1 MYGGENEQNKK
12 MVFLLVVRS
21 FFPIFATFYR
31 EYPITNNIMMKNYRT
46 TNNRTVRGALLAL
59 LSIILMPFSAAAE
72 TYDNANAT
80 VTWAFTSAENL
91 SAVAVPVDAFLTTNF
106 VSGSNLNLSSVTRN
120 GKDNAWGQDYNMVA
134 FTPKVTVAKNA
145 GKKEENTL
153 QWTITP
159 ANGITFTPTKVKIT
173 GCNYGG
179 TGDPKTN
186 IYVTYSDNS
195 EETIASSITLNRDD
209 RSDVTS
215 PYILSYTLE
224 NAKPGVLVLKVWM
237 DALTNTAK
245 GVAFTNII
253 IEGTISGTPVA
264 STTYTISANCNP
276 SNAGA
281 ITGTGTFAENTSTTL
296 TATANAG
303 YAFDKW
309 TKASDPTWESTVNPL
324 KVTVAADETYTAVY
338 HQLYSVTFSGIN
350 DYLALTMNPLAGPY
364 YADAN
369 NNFTI
374 PTYAHKYLYGA
385 NKTFSRWKDQN
396 DHVYQ
401 SGNGMTLTENATLT
415 PIFNETTKTIA
426 DVTAPLTVTWDFSY
440 STILFKSWQSTNKQG
455 YYTQTATVGDEA
467 ISIPLFIDPTN
478 GKIDNSRRA
487 NENNAQVNDG
497 TIFTIPATKGMVVE
511 VAAAYNSYDFSGT
524 TIAGTNV
531 TTDMVSGNTDEGKT
545 LTYTYTGDASSI
557 DLVAYNVG
565 FLKTIKATYPVQTKY
580 TTVYNIAASL
590 TSNFEGTSGT
600 LAPTTADEAAN
611 APDLQI
617 DATAKDAKL
626 GVNNA
631 SWAQINEGT
640 VLTLPG
646 VPAGAEVSFVLYN
659 NTALT
664 IGGTAYT
671 NGQTYTATKDENLT
685 MTCTTSGYIERITV
699 VGTPFVTITPT
710 VGYSN
715 IWYFGHADSA
725 PDFALQGSAEYE
737 YTVNEHSLVI
747 NTDAGKLS
755 NAGRT
760 DKWAQCND
768 GTTFKVPTFEGA
780 RVSWKGYTMKS
791 TTGFTIGGTL
801 YNDLYIAMEEG
812 TTDLVATGIEY
823 IHYIEVE
830 PLTVYDVTGTIS
842 GGDINGTTVKFIYA
856 DNGQEFTAPVANN
869 AFTVRLPEG
878 KYEVALSNGNY
889 MIDSPEY
896 ISIPD
901 ETEVTITIM
910 QAQPQT
916 VSGHIANAPATAFT
930 LTFTGANHTETVECA
945 AGATSYTKELMPD
958 TYTMSSPDGTLSALS
973 QAAITVKTA
982 AVTHNI
988 YFPEAAVPAATQQ
1001 NITVDNTATVAAN
1014 VYNTVTD
1021 ALAAALAGNIS
1032 EPIITLTSG
1041 QTYQEQVVV
1050 DIKDVTLKTSGEEKA
1065 TITWYY
1071 GIGYTYNSL
1080 SSAGI
1085 YSKDQA
1091 MTHNTVYMV
1100 DPVRWGA
1107 TVLVRQSG
1115 KGFKAENIIFENS
1128 FNQRYTD
1135 EEVADGVTPNGK
1147 QSINYDRTLTPGQ
1160 TGYQA
1165 ADTKAVTE
1173 RAAAICFENNPTGC
1187 ELLNCVFL
1195 GSQDTF
1201 GTNCTLHV
1209 KNCTIMGNTDFICG
1223 GGYVVFDDCDLVI
1236 GGYSDQESGGY
1247 ITASN
1252 NKGTYVFRDCTV
1264 KKSDRT
1270 YCAANLGRDWG
1281 GKNSNVFFFNLKNEM
1296 GNMLSYTW
1304 TDMNGAVN
1312 NGTANLHIYDFDPTI
1327 NANYNTTGATGANV
1341 NGILSDE
1348 LARFYYTEVTGS
1360 KALNFTPAHVY
1371 DIPLDEDS
1379 YYNSIRIAASDNGTG
1394 NVTLK
1399 RTISANKWNTLV
1411 LPFDM
1416 TAEQVTTTFG
1426 NDVKLARIS
1435 GLDGT
1440 TITCQTADQIYANEP
1455 MFINVSTAVDG
1466 EKTIE
1471 GVTIVNN
1478 NAPSKAAGNGV
1489 EFIGSYAP
1497 LTNIPFSDNDYN
1509 YYFVASNHL
1518 YKTASSGTPNTIKGF
1533 RAYFKVAAAEA
1544 SRLTGFVIDDDP
1556 TSIID
1561 LRSKTDNGSGYMYDL
1576 QGRRV
1581 TQPAQGLYIH
1591 NGKKV
1596 IIK

>member
-1 MYGGENEQNKK
+1 
-12 MVFLLVVRS
+12 
-21 FFPIFATFYR
+21 
-31 EYPITNNIMMKNYRT
+31 MKNYRT

-120 GKDNAWGQDYNMVA
+120 GKNNAWGQDYNMVA

-145 GKKEENTL
+145 GEKEENTL

-195 EETIASSITLNRDD
+195 KETIESSITLNRDD
-209 RSDVTS
+209 KSDVTS
-215 PYILSYTLE
+215 PSILSYTLE

-237 DALTNTAK
+237 DGLTNTAK

-253 IEGTISGTPVA
+253 IEGTVSGTPEA
-264 STTYTISANCNP
+264 STTYTITAENSP
-276 SNAGA
+276 SEAGN

-296 TATANAG
+296 TAMPNTG
-303 YAFDKW
+303 YGFEKW
-309 TKASDPTWESTVNPL
+309 TKASDGTWESTDNPL
-324 KVTVAADETYTAVY
+324 EVTVTADETYTAVY

-350 DYLALTMNPLAGPY
+350 DYLASTMNPLAGPY

-415 PIFNETTKTIA
+415 PVFDETTNTLMQI
-426 DVTAPLTVTWDFSY
+426 TAPLTVTWDLQY
-440 STILFKSWQSTNKQG
+440 SEILFNSWQGVNKQG
-455 YYTQTATVGDEA
+455 YYTQKVTIGEETV
-467 ISIPLFIDPTN
+467 SIPLIIDPKN
-478 GKIDNSRRA
+478 GKIDNSKR
-487 NENNAQVNDG
+487 EGKDNAQVNNG
-497 TIFTIPATKGMVVE
+497 TIFTLPAITGMVIEIVSASSAFTTE
-511 VAAAYNSYDFSGT
+511 TTVAGDYITAAMLSNES
-524 TIAGTNV
+524 
-531 TTDMVSGNTDEGKT
+531 KT
-545 LTYTYTGDASSI
+545 LTYTYSGNASTI
-557 DLVAYNVG
+557 DIVVYG
-565 FLKTIKATYPVQTKY
+565 PGYLKTIKVTYPVQTKY

-600 LAPTTADEAAN
+600 LAPTTADDAAN
-611 APDLQI
+611 APDLEI
-617 DATAKDAKL
+617 DATNGKL
-626 GVNNA
+626 GVNDA

-699 VGTPFVTITPT
+699 VGTPFVTIEE
-710 VGYSN
+710 GYSN
-715 IWYFGHADSA
+715 IWYFGKNNGAE
-725 PDFALQGSAEYE
+725 DFALEKSEEYT
-737 YTVNEHSLVI
+737 YTVNDHPLVI

-760 DKWAQCND
+760 DKWAQCTD
-768 GTTFKVPTFEGA
+768 GTILKVPTFEGA
-780 RVSWKGYTMKS
+780 KLSWGVYTQKE
-791 TTGFTIGGTL
+791 TTGFTVGGTL
-801 YNDLYIAMEEG
+801 YNNNSYYALEEG
-812 TTDLVATGIEY
+812 TTELVATGIEY
-823 IHYIEVE
+823 INYLQIESV
-830 PLTVYDVTGTIS
+830 PVYTLAGTIT
-842 GGDINGTTVKFIYA
+842 GGDIDGSSVSFIA
-856 DNGQEFTAPVANN
+856 DNGQVFSATVASE
-869 AFTVRLPEG
+869 AFSLKLPEG
-878 KYEVALSNGNY
+878 KYTIALSSDSGY
-889 MIDSPEY
+889 LIDSPETVAM
-896 ISIPD
+896 D
-901 ETEVTITIM
+901 DNTDDLEITIV
-910 QAQPQT
+910 QATPQT
-916 VSGHIANAPATAFT
+916 VSGQIANRPTENYT
-930 LTFTGANHTETVECA
+930 LTFTGTAHSKTIDMT
-945 AGATSYTKELMPD
+945 AGDENFSTTLDPD
-958 TYTMSSPDGTLSALS
+958 TYTISASVGTLSPLS
-973 QAAITVKTA
+973 VQSFKITTA
-982 AVTHNI
+982 PISHNI
-988 YFPEAAVPAATQQ
+988 WFMDPAAPAATQ
-1001 NITVDNTATVAAN
+1001 NEVTVDNTLAESVANSYKTINEALEAT
-1014 VYNTVTD
+1014 TSFSEVT
-1021 ALAAALAGNIS
+1021 IK
-1032 EPIITLTSG
+1032 LTSG
-1041 QTYQEQVVV
+1041 QTYREQVV
-1050 DIKDVTLKTSGEEKA
+1050 INRKNVTLKTTGEEKA
-1065 TITWYY
+1065 KITWYY
-1071 GIGYTYNSL
+1071 GTGYTYNSL
-1080 SSAGI
+1080 NVDG
-1085 YSKDQA
+1085 YYNKDLA
-1091 MTHNTVYMV
+1091 MTHNTNYFR
-1100 DPVRWGA
+1100 DPWRWGA
-1107 TVLVRQSG
+1107 TVIIQKDG
-1115 KGFKAENIIFENS
+1115 KNFKAENIIFENS
-1128 FNQRYTD
+1128 FNQYYTE
-1135 EEVADGVTPNGK
+1135 EEVADGVTPNGQ

-1160 TGYQA
+1160 TGYRA

-1296 GNMLSYTW
+1296 GNKLSYTW

-1394 NVTLK
+1394 DVTLK

-1478 NAPSKAAGNGV
+1478 NAPSKAAGNGG

>member
-1 MYGGENEQNKK
+1 MMKH
-12 MVFLLVVRS
+12 
-21 FFPIFATFYR
+21 FPI
-31 EYPITNNIMMKNYRT
+31 NLRT
-46 TNNRTVRGALLAL
+46 MRYLFTVL
-59 LSIILMPFSAAAE
+59 LSAILIPLTAMAQ
-72 TYDNANAT
+72 TYDDENLS
-80 VTWAFTSAENL
+80 VTWAMADGASST
-91 SAVAVPVDAFLTTNF
+91 AVANPAATV
-106 VSGSNLNLSSVTRN
+106 LSSSWSFGTALSLNSTATATFWETTYTQFTRY
-120 GKDNAWGQDYNMVA
+120 GDNKLSNNYANLTNSYIEFA
-134 FTPKVTVAKNA
+134 
-145 GKKEENTL
+145 
-153 QWTITP
+153 ITP
-159 ANGITFTPTKVKIT
+159 YTGLTFTPTTVSFDITKV
-173 GCNYGG
+173 G
-179 TGDPKTN
+179 TGDPQIWVDCIQGTTTTHIAEAVVIRKNTEE
-186 IYVTYSDNS
+186 SPS
-195 EETIASSITLNRDD
+195 EHQSFD
-209 RSDVTS
+209 
-215 PYILSYTLE
+215 
-224 NAKPGVLVLKVWM
+224 
-237 DALTNTAK
+237 LTGNTAIVGSSGAMSIRIYIGK
-245 GVAFTNII
+245 LANNKQVALANVVIA
-253 IEGTISGTPVA
+253 GKVSGTKE
-264 STTYTISANCNP
+264 SITTYTITTAQNIDA
-276 SNAGA
+276 AGMV
-281 ITGTGTFAENTSTTL
+281 TGSGTFTNGATTTL
-296 TATANAG
+296 TAIPNTG
-303 YAFDKW
+303 YSFVKW
-309 TKASDPTWESTVNPL
+309 TKASDNTWESTTNPL
-324 KVTVAADETYTAVY
+324 EVTVKADETYTAVY
-338 HQLYSVTFSGIN
+338 RQLYTVSFSGIT
-350 DYLALTMNPLAGPY
+350 DYLASTMNPLNGPY

-369 NNFTI
+369 DNFVI
-374 PTYAHKYLYGA
+374 PTYANKYLYSA

-478 GKIDNSRRA
+478 GKIDNSSRA

-531 TTDMVSGNTDEGKT
+531 TTDMVSGNTDEGNT

-699 VGTPFVTITPT
+699 VGTPFVTIEE
-710 VGYSN
+710 GYSN
-715 IWYFGHADSA
+715 IWYFGKNNGAE
-725 PDFALQGSAEYE
+725 DFALEKSEEYT
-737 YTVNEHSLVI
+737 YTVNDHPLVI

-760 DKWAQCND
+760 DKWAQCTD
-768 GTTFKVPTFEGA
+768 GTILKVPTFEGA
-780 RVSWKGYTMKS
+780 KLSWGVYTQKE
-791 TTGFTIGGTL
+791 TTGFTVGGTL
-801 YNDLYIAMEEG
+801 YNNNSYYALEEG
-812 TTDLVATGIEY
+812 TTELVATGIEY
-823 IHYIEVE
+823 INYLQIESV
-830 PLTVYDVTGTIS
+830 PVYTLAGTIT
-842 GGDINGTTVKFIYA
+842 GGDIDGSSVSFIA
-856 DNGQEFTAPVANN
+856 DNGQVFSATVASE
-869 AFTVRLPEG
+869 AFSLKLPEG
-878 KYEVALSNGNY
+878 KYTIALSSDSGY
-889 MIDSPEY
+889 LIDSPETVVM
-896 ISIPD
+896 D
-901 ETEVTITIM
+901 DNTDDLEITIV
-910 QAQPQT
+910 QATPQT
-916 VSGHIANAPATAFT
+916 VSGQIANRPTENYT
-930 LTFTGANHTETVECA
+930 LTFTGTAHSKTIDMT
-945 AGATSYTKELMPD
+945 AGDENFSTTLDPD
-958 TYTMSSPDGTLSALS
+958 TYTISASVGTLSPLS
-973 QAAITVKTA
+973 VQSFKITTA
-982 AVTHNI
+982 PISHNI
-988 YFPEAAVPAATQQ
+988 WFMDPAAPAATQ
-1001 NITVDNTATVAAN
+1001 NEVTVDNTLAESVANSYKTINEALKAT
-1014 VYNTVTD
+1014 TSFSEVT
-1021 ALAAALAGNIS
+1021 IK
-1032 EPIITLTSG
+1032 LTSG
-1041 QTYQEQVVV
+1041 QTYREQVV
-1050 DIKDVTLKTSGEEKA
+1050 INRKNVTLKTTGEEKA
-1065 TITWYY
+1065 KITWYY
-1071 GIGYTYNSL
+1071 GTGYTYNSL
-1080 SSAGI
+1080 NVDG
-1085 YSKDQA
+1085 YYNKDLA
-1091 MTHNTVYMV
+1091 MTHNTKYFR
-1100 DPVRWGA
+1100 DPWRWGA
-1107 TVLVRQSG
+1107 TVIIQKNG
-1115 KGFKAENIIFENS
+1115 KNFKAENIIFENS
-1128 FNQRYTD
+1128 FNQYYTE
-1135 EEVADGVTPNGK
+1135 EEVADGVEPNGTNGQ

-1160 TGYQA
+1160 TGYRA

-1296 GNMLSYTW
+1296 GNKLSYTW

-1341 NGILSDE
+1341 NGFLSDE
-1348 LARFYYTEVTGS
+1348 VARFYYTEVTGS